1 MPRIL
6 MCAGALALLVGGC
19 ATSAE
24 TEQQARLHDVRA
36 RNAAA
41 YENYDVAAA
50 EKHEADRL
58 HAKAAAERANA
69 ASNGDV
75 VPAPAPVA
83 PVEVPPPPPEPI
95 PAPEPAPVP

>member
-6 MCAGALALLVGGC
+6 MFAGALALLVGGC

-24 TEQQARLHDVRA
+24 TERRADVHDQRA

-41 YENYDVAAA
+41 YENYDQAAA

-58 HAKAAAERANA
+58 HNKAAEERANEA
-69 ASNGDV
+69 ATGE
-75 VPAPAPVA
+75 A
-83 PVEVPPPPPEPI
+83 VPPPPP
-95 PAPEPAPVP
+95 PAEVPPAEVPPPAPVP

>member
-6 MCAGALALLVGGC
+6 MFAGALALLVGGC

-24 TEQQARLHDVRA
+24 TERRAETHDQRA

-41 YENYDVAAA
+41 YENYDQAAA

-58 HAKAAAERANA
+58 HAKAAEERANEA
-69 ASNGDV
+69 ASGEA
-75 VPAPAPVA
+75 VPEPLPPPPAEVPPA
-83 PVEVPPPPPEPI
+83 EVPPP
-95 PAPEPAPVP
+95 APVP